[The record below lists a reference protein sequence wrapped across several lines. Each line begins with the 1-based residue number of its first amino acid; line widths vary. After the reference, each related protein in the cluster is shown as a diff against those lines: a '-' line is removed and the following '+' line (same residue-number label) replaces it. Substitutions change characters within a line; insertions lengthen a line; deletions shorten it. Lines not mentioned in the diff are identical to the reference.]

1 MKKIFLLLLA
11 CTPALGG
18 ELSPAQ
24 AAKLEQGFFQQQK
37 SNRTLTARF
46 TQTISARGLSQDVAS
61 RGKLYF
67 RAPETLRIA
76 FEEPAGE
83 VQQIDARHFITLRP
97 DTAPQ
102 QLPPTHPSAA
112 ALAALRDILHGIR
125 PEIRMQSSVRRTDD
139 HYEVELTPL
148 QPSNRQP
155 QKITLV
161 IHTRTLQL
169 ESFTILL
176 PRGMQM
182 NFQLTD
188 LQRNTPLPTGIFQ
201 LP

>member
-1 MKKIFLLLLA
+1 MKKILLLLLA

-24 AAKLEQGFFQQQK
+24 AAKLEQDFFHQQK

-46 TQTISARGLSQDVAS
+46 IQTISARGLSQDVAS

-67 RAPETLRIA
+67 RAPDTLRIT

-83 VQQIDARHFITLRP
+83 VQQIDARHFTTLRP
-97 DTAPQ
+97 DVAPQ
-102 QLPPTHPSAA
+102 QLPSNHPSAA
-112 ALAALRDILHGIR
+112 ALAALRDILHGVR
-125 PEIRMQSSVRRTDD
+125 PETPMQSTVTCSGD
-139 HYEVELTPL
+139 HYEVELTPH

-169 ESFTILL
+169 ESFTIIL

-188 LQRNTPLPTGIFQ
+188 LQRNTPMPVDIFQ

>member
-1 MKKIFLLLLA
+1 MKIIFLLLLA
-11 CTPALGG
+11 CSRALGG
-18 ELSPAQ
+18 ELSPAE
-24 AAKLEQGFFQQQK
+24 AAKLEQDFFQQQK
-37 SNRTLTARF
+37 SNRTLSGRF

-67 RAPETLRIA
+67 RAPDTLRIA
-76 FEEPAGE
+76 FEEPAGD
-83 VQQIDARHFITLRP
+83 VQQIDARHFTTLRP
-97 DTAPQ
+97 DAAPQ
-102 QLPPTHPSAA
+102 QLTPTHPSAA

-125 PEIRMQSSVRRTDD
+125 PETPMQSTVMPTGD
-139 HYEVELTPL
+139 HYEVVLTPL

-169 ESFTILL
+169 KSFTIFL
-176 PRGMQM
+176 PRGVQM

-188 LQRNTPLPTGIFQ
+188 LKRNTPLPADIFQ

>member
-11 CTPALGG
+11 CTPAFGG
-18 ELSPAQ
+18 ELSSAQ
-24 AAKLEQGFFQQQK
+24 AAKLEQDFFQQQK
-37 SNRTLTARF
+37 SNRTISARF

-67 RAPETLRIA
+67 HAPDTLRIA

-83 VQQIDARHFITLRP
+83 VQQIDARHFTTLRP
-97 DTAPQ
+97 DAAPQ
-102 QLPPTHPSAA
+102 QLPSEHPSAA

-125 PEIRMQSSVRRTDD
+125 PEIPMQSTVTHSGN
-139 HYEVELTPL
+139 HYEVELTPH

-182 NFQLTD
+182 NFQLAD
-188 LQRNTPLPTGIFQ
+188 LKRNTPLPTDIFQ

>member
-1 MKKIFLLLLA
+1 MKKILLLLLA
-11 CTPALGG
+11 CSSAFGG
-18 ELSPAQ
+18 ELSSAL
-24 AAKLEQGFFQQQK
+24 AAKLEQDFFQQQK
-37 SNRTLTARF
+37 SNRTLSARF

-83 VQQIDARHFITLRP
+83 VQQIDARHFTTLRP
-97 DTAPQ
+97 DNAPQ
-102 QLPPTHPSAA
+102 QRPSTHPSAA

-125 PEIRMQSSVRRTDD
+125 PETPMQSTVTRSGD
-139 HYEVELTPL
+139 HYQVELTPL

-161 IHTRTLQL
+161 IHTGTLQL

-188 LQRNTPLPTGIFQ
+188 LKRNTPLPVDIFQ